1 MWRHKQNERQ
11 APLQVLAVTT
21 FAGDVLALGALAAAE
36 GWQLETC
43 ASVSEA
49 VVLLARIPGRVVLLD
64 RDVSALGW
72 RGALTALL
80 ASRESRVV
88 LISPVTDDFL
98 WDEVVRLGGYDVITR
113 PLDAARTL
121 SAVNLAVTAMR
132 AG

>member
-1 MWRHKQNERQ
+1 MWRHKQDERK

-21 FAGDVLALGALAAAE
+21 FAGVVSALGELAAAE

-49 VVLLARIPGRVVLLD
+49 VVLLARIPARVVLLD

>member
-21 FAGDVLALGALAAAE
+21 FAGDVSALGELAAAE